1 MTTLFYEDF
10 VVGELHSEENLNF
23 SYLDEWADRRSA
35 FPLSMTMPTNTLSY
49 GPEKILP
56 WLANLLPESHLSEI
70 GQQLKVSPQDI
81 VGVLEHLGR
90 DTAGAISVGAP
101 RKSGSTTVIPIT
113 SEEALE
119 KIINELPEK
128 PFLIGTEGVSMS
140 LAGVQDKLPVYMLVG
155 GSLGVPTDGTPSTH
169 ILKPNALKT
178 RLPASVQNEAF
189 CMRLAKHC
197 GLDVANVTTGVAGS
211 RSYLLVERYDRIRD
225 DKGFVRR
232 IHQEDFC
239 QVLGCF
245 PAQKYERS
253 RFGGRNGP
261 TLADMFKA
269 IEEFISPGEREKFLD
284 AVIFNVLICNTDAH
298 AKNYSILIGQGGTAK
313 LAPLYDLMCAAI
325 YSNVDQSLAQSIAGK
340 TNANE
345 LHAADWKELAAS
357 VNLSPAKTL
366 RRVKSLAESVLENAE
381 MVANEISASSV
392 GGHDLLNHVL
402 HEVQK
407 RGKRILR
414 QLDAA
419 NAVWSN

>member
-10 VVGELHSEENLNF
+10 AVGELLDGDNLSF
-23 SYLDEWADRRSA
+23 TYLDVWSSRKSA
-35 FPLSMTMPTNTLSY
+35 FPLSVTMPRNTPSF

-70 GQQLKVSPQDI
+70 GQQLRVSPQDI
-81 VGVLEHLGR
+81 VGVLGHLGR

-101 RKSGSTTVIPIT
+101 RKSGTTNVIAI
-113 SEEALE
+113 SDEAAME
-119 KIINELPEK
+119 KIISELPEK
-128 PFLIGTEGVSMS
+128 PFLIGTKGVSMS
-140 LAGVQDKLPVYMLVG
+140 LAGVQDKLPVYMLDDGV
-155 GSLGVPTDGTPSTH
+155 LGVPTDGTPSTH
-169 ILKPNALKT
+169 ILKPDAVKT

-189 CMRLAKHC
+189 CMRLARHC
-197 GLDVANVTTGVAGS
+197 GLDVANVTTGVAGN

-225 DKGFVRR
+225 GKGFVRR

-239 QVLGCF
+239 QVLGYF

-261 TLADMFKA
+261 TLVDMFKA

-298 AKNYSILIGQGGTAK
+298 AKNYSILIGQGGSAK
-313 LAPLYDLMCAAI
+313 LAPLYDLMCASI
-325 YSNVDQSLAQSIAGK
+325 YPNVDQSLAQSLAGK

-345 LHAADWKELAAS
+345 LHANDWKELATS

-366 RRVKSLAESVLENAE
+366 RRVQSLADSVLQHAK
-381 MVANEISASSV
+381 MVANEIAESPV
-392 GGHDLLNHVL
+392 GDHDLLKRVSY
-402 HEVQK
+402 EVQK
-407 RGKRILR
+407 RAKRILR
-414 QLDAA
+414 QLGVPYAD
-419 NAVWSN
+419 